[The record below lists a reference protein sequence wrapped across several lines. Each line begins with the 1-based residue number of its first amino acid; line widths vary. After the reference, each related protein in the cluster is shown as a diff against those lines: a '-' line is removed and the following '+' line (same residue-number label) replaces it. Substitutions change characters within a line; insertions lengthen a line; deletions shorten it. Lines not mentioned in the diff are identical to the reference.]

1 MGERSGSRRVENYLQ
16 CAKLRISIKRMNREL
31 LRHEISFRATRSSGP
46 GGQHVNKTSTRIEL
60 LWELERSTAFTEQE
74 KERLRKNLANKL
86 NKEGQLIIAAS
97 PTRSQ
102 LKNKQAALAKFFRL
116 LEKALIVPKK
126 RKRPKGPSAAV
137 KAKRLKDKRIHSERK
152 ANRKKI
158 QF

>member
-1 MGERSGSRRVENYLQ
+1 
-16 CAKLRISIKRMNREL
+16 MNKEL
-31 LRHEISFRATRSSGP
+31 LRHEIGFKATRSSGP
-46 GGQHVNKTSTRIEL
+46 GGQHVNKTSTRVEL
-60 LWELERSTAFTEQE
+60 SWDLERSTSFSDEE

-116 LEKALIVPKK
+116 LEKALEVPKK
-126 RKRPKGPSAAV
+126 RKRPKGPSAAA
-137 KAKRLKDKRIHSERK
+137 KAKRLRDKRIHAERK
-152 ANRKKI
+152 ANRKKL

>member
-1 MGERSGSRRVENYLQ
+1 
-16 CAKLRISIKRMNREL
+16 MNKEL
-31 LRHEISFRATRSSGP
+31 LRHEISFKATRSSGP

-60 LWELERSTAFTEQE
+60 HWDLERSTAFSEQE
-74 KERLRKNLANKL
+74 KTRLRTALAKRL
-86 NKEGQLIIAAS
+86 NKEGQLIISAS

-102 LKNKQAALAKFFRL
+102 LKNKQVALAKFFRL
-116 LEKALIVPKK
+116 LEKSLEVPKK
-126 RKRPKGPSAAV
+126 RKRPRGPSAAA

>member
-1 MGERSGSRRVENYLQ
+1 
-16 CAKLRISIKRMNREL
+16 MNKEL
-31 LRHEISFRATRSSGP
+31 LRHEISFKATRSSGP

-60 LWELERSTAFTEQE
+60 MWDLERSTAFTEDE
-74 KERLRKNLANKL
+74 KARLRTALANRL

-116 LEKALIVPKK
+116 LEKSLVVPKK
-126 RKRPKGPSAAV
+126 RKRPKGPSAAA
-137 KAKRLKDKRIHSERK
+137 KAKRLRDKRIHAERK
-152 ANRKKI
+152 ASRKKV